1 MRGAD
6 VKSKE
11 LREEK
16 EVPGGSTIGNGG
28 AEAGLSHDLE
38 CRKETIPGS
47 GRNNSGEAKMQRSWG
62 VSSKC

>member
-16 EVPGGSTIGNGG
+16 EVPGGSTIGKGG
-28 AEAGLSHDLE
+28 AE
-38 CRKETIPGS
+38 
-47 GRNNSGEAKMQRSWG
+47 GRTEP
-62 VSSKC
+62 